1 MEKIKVG
8 MYVRNERGIAKYLGL
23 GKDVLKD
30 KESREFKHYAMQ
42 HLFDETIF
50 DVGHD
55 WGDTLSEEEFKNIDR
70 YIIGEPS
77 KNITDLLQ
85 VGDVVT
91 MFSDLHDIL
100 GNETFNIRDK
110 KHLDYI
116 KMGVNRGFFHLID
129 VVTKEKFN
137 EIKYEVE

>member
-1 MEKIKVG
+1 MELKEE
-8 MYVRNERGIAKYLGL
+8 MYVRTKKGIAKILGRINDPTNFYHKML
-23 GKDVLKD
+23 ITDKFLKI
-30 KESREFKHYAMQ
+30 H
-42 HLFDETIF
+42 
-50 DVGHD
+50 
-55 WGDTLSEEEFKNIDR
+55 GDTE
-70 YIIGEPS
+70 YIHDLDIIKAR

>member
-1 MEKIKVG
+1 MLITDKFLKI
-8 MYVRNERGIAKYLGL
+8 
-23 GKDVLKD
+23 
-30 KESREFKHYAMQ
+30 H
-42 HLFDETIF
+42 
-50 DVGHD
+50 
-55 WGDTLSEEEFKNIDR
+55 GDTE
-70 YIIGEPS
+70 YIHDLDIIKAR

-116 KMGVNRGFFHLID
+116 KMGVNKGFFHLID